1 MPQVKHDYFLP
12 FKPMALF
19 GLVEYT
25 GRGVPGSVENTGCRG
40 FGDMAQPSK
49 STCNKIFPQLT
60 FQFFLRQAR
69 WACVKRRSLCKHV
82 AATTENRRKR
92 QPRRQHRQWRGKQR
106 RWWIHDQVENSFGE
120 RRRDHLVSPM
130 MAHHKA
136 LLGLLRELIG
146 DSFSKLSCNLV
157 CTKRSH
163 APCYS
168 IGIVRGW
175 PTFLPAGYL
184 SQ

>member
-1 MPQVKHDYFLP
+1 MQNLGGQTKSIIIFSEVAYTFASILCLLGIWHNRQKVLATRFFLNW
-12 FKPMALF
+12 LF
-19 GLVEYT
+19 
-25 GRGVPGSVENTGCRG
+25 N
-40 FGDMAQPSK
+40 
-49 STCNKIFPQLT
+49 
-60 FQFFLRQAR
+60 FFLRQAR

-92 QPRRQHRQWRGKQR
+92 EPRRQHGQWRRKQR
-106 RWWIHDQVENSFGE
+106 RWWIHDQIENSFGE
-120 RRRDHLVSPM
+120 RRHDHLVSPM
-130 MAHHKA
+130 MAHDKV

-146 DSFSKLSCNLV
+146 DFFSKLSCNLV
-157 CTKRSH
+157 STKRSH